1 MSKKER
7 HGEDL
12 SRLLDKFLKSGDDE
26 ILVEYLVPNSNL
38 PGRRANIELARA
50 FAEASE
56 EYSAEHGEEMW
67 RLCVKLSEISHREVP
82 VNDPREF
89 LPFCGAQAIGA
100 IGSVRPGFFEESTSR
115 LRALAEDPRWRTR
128 EAVAFGVQKLL
139 EKEDKRTLKA
149 LEGWIGEGEWLAMR
163 AVAAGVAD
171 PTLLKN
177 KKIAG
182 RALDLH
188 KEILDMIRASTDRK
202 SDAFKTMRK
211 GLGYTLSVVVH
222 AIPEEGFDYLRW
234 LAGLRD
240 RDVAWIV
247 RENLKKNRLR
257 RNYPEQVDSIRR
269 SLG

>member
-7 HGEDL
+7 HREDL
-12 SRLLDKFLKSGDDE
+12 YTLLDESLKSGDDE
-26 ILVEYLVPNSNL
+26 ALVEYLTSNSSL
-38 PGRRANIELARA
+38 PGRRANIELAMA
-50 FAEASE
+50 FAEIIE
-56 EYSAEHGEEMW
+56 EFSAEHETEMW
-67 RLCVKLSEISHREVP
+67 ELCVKLSMISHHEAP

-89 LPFCGAQAIGA
+89 LTFCGTQAIGA
-100 IGSVRPGFFEESTSR
+100 IGSIRPGLFEEVTSR

-128 EAVAFGVQKLL
+128 EAVAFGLQKLL
-139 EKEDKRTLKA
+139 EKEGERTLNA
-149 LEGWIGEGEWLAMR
+149 LEGWIMDGEWLAMR

>member
-7 HGEDL
+7 HREDL
-12 SRLLDKFLKSGDDE
+12 YRLLDEFLKSVDDE
-26 ILVEYLVPNSNL
+26 TLVEYLTSNSSL
-38 PGRRANIELARA
+38 PGRRANIELTRA

-56 EYSAEHGEEMW
+56 EYSAEHETEMW
-67 RLCVKLSEISHREVP
+67 GLCVKLSEISHHEAP
-82 VNDPREF
+82 VGDPREF

-100 IGSVRPGFFEESTSR
+100 IGSVRPGLFEEATSR

-139 EKEDKRTLKA
+139 EKEDKRTLNA
-149 LEGWIGEGEWLAMR
+149 LEGWIRDGEWLAMR

-171 PTLLKN
+171 PTALKN

-182 RALDLH
+182 RALGLH
-188 KEILDMIRASTDRK
+188 REIFDRILASKDRK
-202 SDAFKTMRK
+202 SDGFKTLRK

-222 AIPEEGFDYLRW
+222 AIPDEGFGYMRQ
-234 LAGLRD
+234 LADLRD
-240 RDVAWIV
+240 NDAIWIV

-257 RNYPEQVDSIRR
+257 RNYPEKTDSVRR
-269 SLG
+269 LLE